1 MCQHNVPTQ
10 SSQQP
15 TYERIMRTLFLQ
27 LRLLSVCAT
36 VCLLTACNGDLF
48 VDKVDIP
55 PMTEVAIEGD
65 GGEYH
70 FPFPAKGLRQI
81 SVDLFDDRN
90 LTYLGHDGEELDP
103 KLASPADL
111 VEIRYTS
118 VLLSYSIQVKTNSL
132 TVHTLENATSEAQQ
146 VTVRLSYDYEV
157 KFLVLNI
164 EAGKPLEMVR
174 MEYDEHLEVTDR
186 YKTKSKKTRFAN
198 NTSQTQRV
206 KSTNVGFQGVTLV
219 TPAEQWADYQN
230 ICMTLPT
237 YTEGK
242 WMLGSAKDIQL
253 KTSLYYN
260 LKSWSEEK
268 YVEIPPNSIVDI
280 VTEVYFSKAVLH
292 GQMTFRTSTSG
303 RLHTTRFE
311 AETIEPVDYEVTV
324 KNAE

>member
-1 MCQHNVPTQ
+1 
-10 SSQQP
+10 
-15 TYERIMRTLFLQ
+15 MRTLFLQ

-70 FPFPAKGLRQI
+70 FPFPAKGLKQI
-81 SVDLFDDRN
+81 SVDLFGDRN

-132 TVHTLENATSEAQQ
+132 TVHTLENAASEAQQ

-174 MEYDEHLEVTDR
+174 MEYDERLEVTDR

-206 KSTNVGFQGVTLV
+206 KSTNPYMGFQGVIFV

-230 ICMTLPT
+230 VCMTLPT

-242 WMLGSAKDIQL
+242 WTWGRAKDIQL
-253 KTSLYYN
+253 KSSFYYQP
-260 LKSWSEEK
+260 KSWSEEK

-280 VTEVYFSKAVLH
+280 VTDVYFSKAVSH
-292 GQMTFRTSTSG
+292 GQMTFRTPTSG